1 MWLRSDDSEPS
12 FYPAHIDPIAWDF
25 VRQYAAGTMPFPTAE
40 SSLQAHLGDRYVNS
54 DWQPVLKA
62 VMESEG
68 DNVALDTVSTL
79 YTAASSRTGI
89 KIRIPAQHT
98 TSSDSEPTQKP
109 TQLLSAELEVMESVH
124 HLRER
129 NRIHGKLS
137 SVDEIIEPPEERDL
151 PESILD
157 GGVKVIADEVR
168 REMAIANGEI
178 IDIDEDDEDDEDD
191 ASVTAAL
198 PRGELIQLCKQ
209 LEAGCM
215 HYGGDPQ
222 FSVNLSHDLI
232 KYRALL
238 QREEF
243 LTAKQTTLDMFFKQ

>member
-1 MWLRSDDSEPS
+1 
-12 FYPAHIDPIAWDF
+12 
-25 VRQYAAGTMPFPTAE
+25 
-40 SSLQAHLGDRYVNS
+40 
-54 DWQPVLKA
+54 
-62 VMESEG
+62 MESE
-68 DNVALDTVSTL
+68 DDDAALDAVSTL

-89 KIRIPAQHT
+89 KIHIPAQRT
-98 TSSDSEPTQKP
+98 TSDSEPTQKP
-109 TQLLSAELEVMESVH
+109 TQLMSAELEVMESVH
-124 HLRER
+124 HLREW
-129 NRIHGKLS
+129 NCIHGKPL

-157 GGVKVIADEVR
+157 GGMKVIADEVR
-168 REMAIANGEI
+168 WEMAIANGEI
-178 IDIDEDDEDDEDD
+178 VDVDEDDDGDD

-198 PRGELIQLCKQ
+198 PHSELIQLCRQ
-209 LEAGCM
+209 LKAGCM

-238 QREEF
+238 QWEEF

>member
-1 MWLRSDDSEPS
+1 MHFTNDSEPS

-25 VRQYAAGTMPFPTAE
+25 IHQYAARTMSFPTAE

-62 VMESEG
+62 VMESED

-79 YTAASSRTGI
+79 YTAASYCTGI
-89 KIRIPAQHT
+89 KIHIPAQCT
-98 TSSDSEPTQKP
+98 TSSNSEPTQKP
-109 TQLLSAELEVMESVH
+109 TQLLSAKLEVMESVH

-129 NRIHGKLS
+129 NLIHGKLS

-157 GGVKVIADEVR
+157 GGVKVIADEMR
-168 REMAIANGEI
+168 QEMAIANGEI
-178 IDIDEDDEDDEDD
+178 IDVDKDDEDNEDN
-191 ASVTAAL
+191 ASVTTAL
-198 PRGELIQLCKQ
+198 PHGELIQLCKQ
-209 LEAGCM
+209 LEAGWM

-238 QREEF
+238 QQEEF
-243 LTAKQTTLDMFFKQ
+243 LIAKQTTLDMLFKQ